1 MPPKKRVAQSNPV
14 LHANL
19 PLIEVAESWLLD
31 AILADSASSRYV
43 LLRLSETTAIVTP
56 GELDALHARLRKLG
70 HTPKVLAE

>member
-1 MPPKKRVAQSNPV
+1 MPPKKRAAQPNPV

-19 PLIEVAESWLLD
+19 PLIEVAAPWLLD
-31 AILADSASSRYV
+31 AILADSAASRHV
-43 LLRLSETTAIVTP
+43 LLRLSETIALVAP